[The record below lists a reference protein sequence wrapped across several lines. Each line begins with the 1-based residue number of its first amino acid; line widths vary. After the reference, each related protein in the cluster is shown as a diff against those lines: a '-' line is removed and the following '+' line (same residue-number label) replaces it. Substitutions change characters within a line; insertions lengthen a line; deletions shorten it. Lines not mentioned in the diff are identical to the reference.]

1 MVSNLKK
8 TYYVRFKGKRLA
20 PLNKAIFARQ
30 QLILV

>member
-20 PLNKAIFARQ
+20 LLKKGGKKQKI
-30 QLILV
+30 IKI